1 MDFLLSR
8 FGSYCYGNR
17 FVCASA
23 ASIKNNIIYQ
33 MVIFSGVLLAINVIL
48 LMLTENGLRNKEG
61 KANYGYKTGD
71 EVEDSV
77 LSKYST
83 MDLTATVERL
93 ASNPDLQTLDAS
105 TRDTIKIL
113 RSLLND
119 QRFQKSYHF
128 AQKVKTKNQGPEKK
142 MCWHIR

>member
-1 MDFLLSR
+1 
-8 FGSYCYGNR
+8 
-17 FVCASA
+17 
-23 ASIKNNIIYQ
+23 

-128 AQKVKTKNQGPEKK
+128 AQKVKNKK
-142 MCWHIR
+142 SRT

>member
-1 MDFLLSR
+1 
-8 FGSYCYGNR
+8 
-17 FVCASA
+17 
-23 ASIKNNIIYQ
+23 
-33 MVIFSGVLLAINVIL
+33 
-48 LMLTENGLRNKEG
+48 MLTENGLRNKEG

-142 MCWHIR
+142 CVGTSGRKIVLDW